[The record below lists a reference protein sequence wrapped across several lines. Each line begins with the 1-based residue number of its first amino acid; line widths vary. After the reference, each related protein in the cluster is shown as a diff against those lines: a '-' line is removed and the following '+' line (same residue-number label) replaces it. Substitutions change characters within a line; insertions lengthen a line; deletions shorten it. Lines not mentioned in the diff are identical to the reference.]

1 MKTDKKNWDK
11 TDKKDISE
19 ISIEMIRKKNAEFI
33 NLNRIFV
40 NRSRKLK
47 EILAGSESEIEREL

>member
-33 NLNRIFV
+33 NLNRIFA

>member
-1 MKTDKKNWDK
+1 MKTDKKNWDE

-40 NRSRKLK
+40 NQSRKLK